1 MRDFMEIVKAMADEN
16 RIRILYCLKDRELCV
31 CQVIEFLGLAPS
43 TTSKHLSILHQA
55 RLLDSQKKGRWVYYR
70 TAGPDASP
78 VVQQALAWVFGALEQ
93 DKQIQA
99 DRQTLEAV
107 LRMEPEE
114 LCKIQAER

>member
-1 MRDFMEIVKAMADEN
+1 MRDFMEIVKALSDEN
-16 RIRILYCLKDRELCV
+16 RIRILCALKGKELCV
-31 CQVIEFLGLAPS
+31 CQLIEFLGLAPS

-70 TAGPDASP
+70 IAGPDAP
-78 VVQQALAWVFGALEQ
+78 PAVQQALTWVFTSIEQ

-99 DRQTLEAV
+99 DRQTLESV
-107 LRMEPEE
+107 LKMEPEE